1 MMSDG
6 GMLQR
11 QIYDSLAPLR
21 SLFDDPKV
29 TDIAI
34 KGFNGV
40 FVRRQGC
47 GFEPFEVAWTSDDE
61 ILMACRQLARFMGRP
76 LDTENPMLD
85 CRLPDKSRVNIVVNP
100 VYRGTVFL
108 SIRRFPEHSF
118 SLSDL
123 VAGGCLNDD
132 SASLLRNLVTQG
144 KNILI
149 SGGTASGKTTLL
161 NALAK
166 CIPDDDV
173 IVTVEDSMEINLG
186 DKPLW
191 IALETKARTYEGG
204 NEVGLKE
211 LVKNSLRMSPKWIIV
226 GEVRGGE
233 VFDMIRA
240 FNTGH
245 SGMTTI
251 HANDAVSALYAIEMI
266 YQQYVKVENLQVL
279 RRSIMNT
286 INCVVQTSY
295 DKKEGRRVR
304 EILLV
309 CCEGEEYSGEYT
321 LKE

>member
-1 MMSDG
+1 MMADA

-11 QIYDSLAPLR
+11 QINDSLAPLQP
-21 SLFDDPKV
+21 LFNDPKV

-34 KGFNGV
+34 KSHDGV

-47 GFEPFEVAWTSDDE
+47 GFELYQVAWTSDEE

-85 CRLPDKSRVNIVVNP
+85 CRLPDKSRVNIIINP
-100 VYRGTVFL
+100 VYRGKVFL
-108 SIRRFPEHSF
+108 SIRRFPETSF
-118 SLSDL
+118 DLKDLVGMESLSEE
-123 VAGGCLNDD
+123 
-132 SASLLRNLVTQG
+132 SSEILRELILQG

-186 DKPLW
+186 CKPLW
-191 IALETKARTYEGG
+191 IAMETKSSTFEGG
-204 NEVGLKE
+204 NAVGLKE

-245 SGMTTI
+245 SGMATI
-251 HANDAVSALYAIEMI
+251 HANDAMSALYAIEMI
-266 YQQYVKVENLQVL
+266 YQQFVKVENLMAL
-279 RRSIMNT
+279 RRSIMSS

-295 DKKEGRRVR
+295 DKYKGRKVKEILMVNKEGA
-304 EILLV
+304 
-309 CCEGEEYSGEYT
+309 EYSGVFVF
-321 LKE
+321 KR

>member
-21 SLFDDPKV
+21 SLFADPGV

-34 KGFNGV
+34 KGCDAV
-40 FVRRQGC
+40 FVRRHGS
-47 GFEPFEVAWTSDDE
+47 GFERFQAAWTSDEE

-85 CRLPDKSRVNIVVNP
+85 CRLPDKSRVNIVINP
-100 VYRGTVFL
+100 VYRGKVFL
-108 SIRRFPEHSF
+108 SIRRFPEHSYSLPDLIAGG
-118 SLSDL
+118 SLSDEAAGTLKSL
-123 VAGGCLNDD
+123 VI
-132 SASLLRNLVTQG
+132 QG

-186 DKPLW
+186 EKPLW
-191 IALETKARTYEGG
+191 IALETKASSYQGG

-245 SGMTTI
+245 SGMATV
-251 HANDAVSALYAIEMI
+251 HANDALSALYAIEMI
-266 YQQYVKVENLQVL
+266 YQQYVKVENLNAL

-295 DKKEGRRVR
+295 DKREGRKVR
-304 EILLV
+304 EILV
-309 CCEGEEYSGEYT
+309 VARDGEEYSGEYV
-321 LKE
+321 LKR

>member
-11 QIYDSLAPLR
+11 QINDSLAPLQE
-21 SLFDDPKV
+21 LFEDPKV

-34 KGFNGV
+34 KSYDGV
-40 FVRRQGC
+40 YVRRHGT
-47 GFEPFEVAWTSDDE
+47 GFENFKVAWTSDEE

-76 LDTENPMLD
+76 LDAENPMLD
-85 CRLPDKSRVNIVVNP
+85 CRLPDKSRVNIVINP
-100 VYRGTVFL
+100 VYRGKVFL
-108 SIRRFPEHSF
+108 SIRRFPETSF
-118 SLSDL
+118 DLEDLIRLKSLTEEAAGILIDL
-123 VAGGCLNDD
+123 IK
-132 SASLLRNLVTQG
+132 QG
-144 KNILI
+144 KNIMI

-166 CIPDDDV
+166 KIPDDDV
-173 IVTVEDSMEINLG
+173 VITVEDSMEINLG
-186 DKPLW
+186 EKPLW
-191 IALETKARTYEGG
+191 IAMETKASTYEGG

-233 VFDMIRA
+233 VFDMVRA

-245 SGMTTI
+245 SGMATI
-251 HANDAVSALYAIEMI
+251 HANDAISALYAIEMI
-266 YQQYVKVENLQVL
+266 YQQYVKVENLQAL

-286 INCVVQTSY
+286 INCVVQTTF
-295 DKKEGRRVR
+295 DKKEGRSVR

-309 CCEGEEYSGEYT
+309 NKTGEEYSGKYIF
-321 LKE
+321 KK

>member
-1 MMSDG
+1 MMADG

-11 QIYDSLAPLR
+11 QINDSLAPLQ
-21 SLFDDPKV
+21 SLFCDPKV

-34 KGFNGV
+34 KGYDGV
-40 FVRRQGC
+40 YVRRHGS
-47 GFEPFEVAWTSDDE
+47 GFEHHRVAWTSDDE

-76 LDTENPMLD
+76 LDNENPMLD
-85 CRLPDKSRVNIVVNP
+85 CRLPDKSRVNIVINP
-100 VYRGTVFL
+100 VYRGKVFL
-108 SIRRFPEHSF
+108 SIRRFPETSF
-118 SLSDL
+118 DLEDLVRLDSLSEE
-123 VAGGCLNDD
+123 
-132 SASLLRNLVTQG
+132 SAQILKGLIQQG
-144 KNILI
+144 KNIMI

-186 DKPLW
+186 NKPLW
-191 IALETKARTYEGG
+191 IAMETKASTYEGG

-226 GEVRGGE
+226 GEVRGAE

-245 SGMTTI
+245 SGMATV
-251 HANDAVSALYAIEMI
+251 HANDAISALYAIEMI
-266 YQQYVKVENLQVL
+266 YQQFVKVENLMAL
-279 RRSIMNT
+279 RRSIMST
-286 INCVVQTSY
+286 INCVVQTSF
-295 DKKEGRRVR
+295 DKVQGRKVR

-309 CCEGEEYSGEYT
+309 NKEGEEYSGEYIF
-321 LKE
+321 KR